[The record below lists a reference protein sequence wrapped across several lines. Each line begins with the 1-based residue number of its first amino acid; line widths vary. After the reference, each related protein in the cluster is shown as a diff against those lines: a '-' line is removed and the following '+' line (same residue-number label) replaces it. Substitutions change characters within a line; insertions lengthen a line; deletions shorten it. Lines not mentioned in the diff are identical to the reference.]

1 MFTTGLAKQE
11 SLNNDLKTE
20 AAIYGDILQGIFL
33 DTYRN
38 LTVKNIAAL
47 RYVAAV
53 CPTVQAVVKLDD
65 DVAWN
70 LQKTKAIV
78 DEAIRDQRIYCPL

>member
-1 MFTTGLAKQE
+1 MFLQRLAV
-11 SLNNDLKTE
+11 LKYS
-20 AAIYGDILQGIFL
+20 IVPRSPLQ
-33 DTYRN
+33 
-38 LTVKNIAAL
+38 NIAAL

-70 LQKTKAIV
+70 IQGIKSMV
-78 DEAIRDQRIYCPL
+78 DESIKMGAFAVSKAKLRRKKVKVAIWSKEKQL